1 MPTLPRDLAD
11 LQLAPTALALEH
23 RLAEMGELDL
33 DQLTERVAIE
43 SNCPD
48 WTREMRDA
56 GLLATVSYLIDLH
69 EWELAWDPRG
79 LRMKHGLHS
88 LVLGVPPSFPA
99 YREGAG
105 RKVRA

>member
-1 MPTLPRDLAD
+1 MPRDLTD

-23 RLAEMGELDL
+23 RLKEMGELDL
-33 DQLTERVAIE
+33 DQLTERIAIE

-56 GLLATVSYLIDLH
+56 GLLSTVAYLIDLNG
-69 EWELAWDPRG
+69 WELSWDPRG
-79 LRMKHGLHS
+79 LRMKHALHS
-88 LVLGVPPSFPA
+88 LVLGVPPTFTA

-105 RKVRA
+105 RKARS

>member
-1 MPTLPRDLAD
+1 MPTLPRDLTD

-23 RLAEMGELDL
+23 RVEEMGELDL

-56 GLLATVSYLIDLH
+56 GLLSTVAYLIDLNG
-69 EWELAWDPRG
+69 WELSWDPRG

-88 LVLGVPPSFPA
+88 LVLGVPPSFTA
-99 YREGAG
+99 YRDGAG
-105 RKVRA
+105 RKVPA